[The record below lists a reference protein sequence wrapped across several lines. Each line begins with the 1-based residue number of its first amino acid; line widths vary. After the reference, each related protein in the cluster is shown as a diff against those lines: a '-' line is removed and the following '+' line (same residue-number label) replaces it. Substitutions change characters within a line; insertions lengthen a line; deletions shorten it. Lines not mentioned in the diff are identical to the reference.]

1 MKKFLFSLLLA
12 MTALPLAAKQAPD
25 FYFEGYENVPLSFL
39 REHYTDLENGR
50 HIKFEGLYKSHE
62 WLPLYQYQQQLKSA
76 GLSIQEFNVVKFSF
90 KEGSDTIHYSFP
102 ILLFR
107 AIKGDVSEFKG
118 LAEGTHLAFY
128 GTFYNLKNNEWVL
141 VVDTAEVI
149 GRGGIE
155 KSLIGDYRMAP
166 TPTPTATVTPT
177 PGPNVFQ
184 RLWSKVNPKESPT
197 PSGTVT
203 PEASES
209 PTPVPSVAASPVTTP
224 GQTVKK
230 AVVHKHHLHHKAVKK
245 VHKTKS
251 QAKPALQTTKILTPT
266 PTPNI

>member
-12 MTALPLAAKQAPD
+12 MTAFPLAAKQAPD
-25 FYFEGYENVPLSFL
+25 FYFEGYESVPLPFL

-62 WLPLYQYQQQLKSA
+62 WLPLYQYQQQLKTV

-90 KEGSDTIHYSFP
+90 KEDADSIHYSFP

-107 AIKGDVSEFKG
+107 AVKGDASEFKG
-118 LAEGTHLAFY
+118 LTEGTHLAFY
-128 GTFYNLKNNEWVL
+128 GTFYNLKNNEWAL

-149 GRGGIE
+149 DRGGIE
-155 KSLIGDYRMAP
+155 KSLISDYRMAP
-166 TPTPTATVTPT
+166 TPTPTATITPT
-177 PGPNVFQ
+177 PGPNMLQ
-184 RLWSKVNPKESPT
+184 RLWSKVNPKETPT

-203 PEASES
+203 PEVSES
-209 PTPVPSVAASPVTTP
+209 PTPVPMVSASPVFTP
-224 GQTVKK
+224 GQAVKK
-230 AVVHKHHLHHKAVKK
+230 AVVHKHHPRHKVVKK
-245 VHKTKS
+245 VHKAKS
-251 QAKPALQTTKILTPT
+251 QAKSTLQTTKDITPT